1 MDTRT
6 TSHEDYN
13 VGWICALPKEQT
25 AATAMLDR
33 IHPNLPKPASD
44 ENAYTLGSIGGHK
57 IVIACLPKGTVGTNE
72 AAIVAAQM
80 LSTFPSIK
88 IGLMVGIGGGIP
100 PKVRLGDVVVGTQV
114 IQWDFGKAEGIFK
127 RTSTR
132 ERPPRALRTAISK
145 LETEHDLREAKIPQ
159 YLNDLK
165 VKYPKMVAKYG
176 WSKSLKDPLFTP
188 DNSDGSQGSAASA
201 GISGHQRKPGDVYIH
216 YAAAYA
222 KELLEYIGP
231 GDVDEERPIKEMLSK
246 VCDDIAA
253 VRFKLAGKEDT
264 EILNWITPIDYSPQ
278 QSDYLGRRQPGTGKW
293 FLASDEYK
301 AWLEYKHVLFCPGIP
316 GAGKTILTSIVVND
330 LITRFN
336 GDLTVGIAYI
346 YCNFKRGYEQQL
358 DDLLAS
364 LLKQLAAQCQHS
376 LPSSIKELHT
386 KLRRTRPSHEDIVK
400 ILRSII
406 KTYYSRVF
414 IVIDALDEYPISNGR
429 MKFLSELFRL
439 YDKYGANIFATS
451 RLIPQITETFKSS
464 TTLEIRAHDEDVR
477 NYLNEQISQTGD
489 DLLENYREHIKTGI
503 ANAARGMFLLA
514 TYHFQWVK
522 DSPTAKRLKEVLKTL
537 PTGEEGYDHTYENT
551 MERIKIYNSGSRNLV
566 HQVLLWITCAK
577 RLLTPL
583 ELQHAIAIEVGE
595 NKLDEDNLPD
605 VKKMVSLCT
614 GLVMVDEK
622 SNVIRL
628 THYTTQEY
636 FQRTWKKWF
645 PKAQIDIA
653 KRCVTY
659 LSYDIFKK
667 VPSLT
672 DDSIQTMLKSN
683 ALYIYAAQN
692 WGHHVR
698 GSTIETAPL
707 VLGLLGD
714 KIGLSA
720 CSRVMSLDR
729 DFFSLSCRGMIG
741 VHFAAYFGLW
751 ESMTV
756 MVAEGADIEAKD
768 EEGGTPLLWAALNG
782 HKAVVRLLVDNGADL
797 EAKDGINE
805 RTPLCWAALNG
816 HDAVVKLLID
826 EGADLGAKD
835 HFCNDTPLH
844 LAASGGHE
852 AVVRLLVDNGADLEI
867 KNGSGE
873 TPLHL
878 AASGGHEAVVRPLV
892 ENGAGLEVKGSG
904 ETPLHLAASGGHEAV
919 VRLLVDK
926 GADLKATDHIYESTP
941 LHQAASRGHEAV
953 VKLLVDRGASLEVKD
968 GYGATP
974 LCQAMLEGHEAVVRM
989 LVDKI
994 ADLAA

>member
-216 YAAAYA
+216 YGLIASGNQVIKDA
-222 KELLEYIGP
+222 KLRDSINESLS
-231 GDVDEERPIKEMLSK
+231 GDV
-246 VCDDIAA
+246 
-253 VRFKLAGKEDT
+253 F
-264 EILNWITPIDYSPQ
+264 PQ

-503 ANAARGMFLLA
+503 ANAARGI
-514 TYHFQWVK
+514 
-522 DSPTAKRLKEVLKTL
+522 PTAKRLKEVLKTL

-852 AVVRLLVDNGADLEI
+852 AVVRLLVD
-867 KNGSGE
+867 
-873 TPLHL
+873 
-878 AASGGHEAVVRPLV
+878 
-892 ENGAGLEVKGSG
+892 
-904 ETPLHLAASGGHEAV
+904 
-919 VRLLVDK
+919 K